1 MFIYNLSTD
10 IFQKK
15 PRKSAIKLIN
25 DYNILI
31 NTEKIATKTTF
42 FLTKKKKKEK
52 TDIFF
57 VKSIFIVK
65 HETFFLRDI
74 TSVSFNRYVN
84 SFCESYAIDNYSH
97 IYVNKR

>member
-31 NTEKIATKTTF
+31 NTEKIATF
-42 FLTKKKKKEK
+42 FLTKKKKKK
-52 TDIFF
+52 KRISFSL